1 MVRPVVSWIV
11 VADASQA
18 RVLANDGPNHGLTV
32 ERQLAQEVKRSRDVL
47 ADRPGA
53 VTDRMGYAKHATS
66 PPDQVRVQ
74 KRRFAR
80 EIAHTLEDARKR
92 NEFERLYLIA
102 PPQMLGDLRGELS
115 PELAKMVAG
124 ALDRDLTKIP
134 LHDLAGHLGALLPV

>member
-1 MVRPVVSWIV
+1 MIKAVVSWVV

-18 RVLANDGPNHGLTV
+18 RVLANDGPNHGLTM
-32 ERQLAQEVKRSRDVL
+32 ERQFAQEVKRSRDVL

-74 KRRFAR
+74 KRRFAHQ
-80 EIAHTLEDARKR
+80 IARTLEDARKQ

-102 PPQMLGDLRGELS
+102 PPQMLRDLRAELS
-115 PELAKMVAG
+115 PELAKMVVG
-124 ALDRDLTKIP
+124 ELNRDLTKIP
-134 LHDLAGHLGALLPV
+134 LHDLAGHLGPLLPV